1 MASLQEMDSGMIT
14 QPDTKLE
21 IRVARLGQSLADRL
35 SRVMSAVP
43 GAPAGPVK
51 LARAIGID
59 KVLASRALKAVS
71 SSDPIAALK
80 LMPGPEPLRRLS
92 SAAGKNGVSV
102 ELIHELEQAVGE
114 FDELIRE
121 EAGDRSALDAILA
134 SWLPD
139 ARAEFEL
146 RRKQAAYRAMSQLK
160 GSSADVLLASVFF
173 TPSKDDPDKLDLVW
187 VMGMLGL
194 QRVRPGSPI
203 KYASRRLSTDPTT
216 NSPRQPTSLD
226 GTPVD
231 DFNGLRLDQF
241 CSKPLASI
249 EVQRIGEV
257 VHYLL
262 GDDAAFGPHSGIDL
276 VFGEMNRRELPRY
289 VPRETPPR
297 QRFAF
302 AEISIPSKR
311 LVFDAYVHR
320 DLLPTTPTLSIY
332 ETAFEGTANVN
343 DRSRDI
349 DKFDLQETVTSLGG
363 GFLRSRCPE
372 APWYGD
378 LLSMVATKLA
388 MNPNDLVGWRTEMD
402 YPIYGTQVVM
412 AWEALVRE

>member
-1 MASLQEMDSGMIT
+1 MPLSG
-14 QPDTKLE
+14 QPNLE
-21 IRVARLGQSLADRL
+21 KRVARIGQSLADRL
-35 SRVMSAVP
+35 HRVVSAVP
-43 GAPAGPVK
+43 GAPTGPVK

-59 KVLASRALKAVS
+59 KVLASRVLRAVA

-80 LMPGPEPLRRLS
+80 LMPGPEPLRRLT
-92 SAAGKNGVSV
+92 SAAGQQGVSR
-102 ELIHELEQAVGE
+102 ELINDLEQAVGE
-114 FDELIRE
+114 FDALIRN

-160 GSSADVLLASVFF
+160 GSSADVLLASVFLV
-173 TPSKDDPDKLDLVW
+173 PSKDDPETIDLVW
-187 VMGMLGL
+187 VMGMIGL

-203 KYASRRLSTDPTT
+203 KYASRRLATDHTT
-216 NSPRQPTSLD
+216 NLPRRPTSLD

-231 DFNGLRLDQF
+231 DFAGLRLDEY

-249 EVQRIGEV
+249 EVQRVGEA

-262 GDDAAFGPHSGIDL
+262 ADDAAFGPNSGTDL
-276 VFGEMNRRELPRY
+276 VFGELNRRELPRF
-289 VPRETPPR
+289 VARETPPR
-297 QRFAF
+297 QRFTF

-320 DLLPTTPTLSIY
+320 DLMPGDPALSIY
-332 ETAFEGTANVN
+332 DTAFDGTVNVN

-349 DKFDLQETVTSLGG
+349 DKLDLNESTSRLGT
-363 GFLRSRCPE
+363 GFHRSRC
-372 APWYGD
+372 ADVPWYTDLLASVTTKLDWNAGD
-378 LLSMVATKLA
+378 LI
-388 MNPNDLVGWRTEMD
+388 GWRTQMD

-412 AWEALVRE
+412 AWEALIKA

>member
-1 MASLQEMDSGMIT
+1 MAEG
-14 QPDTKLE
+14 KNVRLE
-21 IRVARLGQSLADRL
+21 ARAARLGQSLADRL
-35 SRVMSAVP
+35 NRVVAAVP

-59 KVLASRALKAVS
+59 KVLASRALKAAA
-71 SSDPIAALK
+71 SSDPIAALQ

-92 SAAGKNGVSV
+92 QAAGQKGVSGR
-102 ELIHELEQAVGE
+102 LIKELEQAVLE
-114 FDELIRE
+114 FDELIRN

-173 TPSKDDPDKLDLVW
+173 APSKVDPERLDLVW

-203 KYASRRLSTDPTT
+203 KYASRRLSTDPST
-216 NSPRQPTSLD
+216 NLPRQPTSLD
-226 GTPVD
+226 GTSVD
-231 DFNGLRLDQF
+231 DFNGLRLDAF

-249 EVQRIGEV
+249 EVQRVGEV

-262 GDDAAFGPHSGIDL
+262 GDDAAFGPHSGTDL
-276 VFGEMNRRELPRY
+276 VFGEMNRRELPKF
-289 VPRETPPR
+289 VPLESPRR

-320 DLLPTTPTLSIY
+320 DLLPQAPALSIY
-332 ETAFEGTANVN
+332 DTAFDGTVNVN
-343 DRSRDI
+343 DRTRDI
-349 DKFDLQETVTSLGG
+349 DKLDLHETVSQLGN
-363 GFLRSRCPE
+363 GFVRSRCAE
-372 APWYGD
+372 APWYTE
-378 LLSMVATKLA
+378 LLDMVAAKLDVDPA
-388 MNPNDLVGWRTEMD
+388 AFAGWRTQMD

-412 AWEALVRE
+412 AWEALVKE

>member
-1 MASLQEMDSGMIT
+1 MSTET
-14 QPDTKLE
+14 DTNLE
-21 IRVARLGQSLADRL
+21 VRVARLGQSLADRL
-35 SRVMSAVP
+35 NRVMAAVP
-43 GAPAGPVK
+43 GAPVGPVK

-59 KVLASRALKAVS
+59 KVLASRALKAAS

-80 LMPGPEPLRRLS
+80 LMPGPDPLRRLS
-92 SAAGKNGVSV
+92 QAAGKKGVST
-102 ELIHELEQAVGE
+102 ELVKELDQAVSE
-114 FDELIRE
+114 FDELIRN

-139 ARAEFEL
+139 ARFEFEL

-173 TPSKDDPDKLDLVW
+173 TPSKDDPEKLDLVW

-203 KYASRRLSTDPTT
+203 KYASRRLSIDSITQA
-216 NSPRQPTSLD
+216 PRQPTSLD

-231 DFNGLRLDQF
+231 DFSGLRLDQF

-249 EVQRIGEV
+249 EVQRVGEV

-262 GDDAAFGPHSGIDL
+262 GDDAAYGPHSGIDL

-289 VPRETPPR
+289 VPAQTPPR

-320 DLLPTTPTLSIY
+320 EILTSQPSLSIY
-332 ETAFEGTANVN
+332 DTAFDGTANVN
-343 DRSRDI
+343 DRTRDI
-349 DKFDLQETVTSLGG
+349 DKLDLQEKITQLGN
-363 GFLRSRCPE
+363 GFLRSRCAE
-372 APWYGD
+372 APWYAD
-378 LLSMVATKLA
+378 LLSMVSSKLEVDPSQ
-388 MNPNDLVGWRTEMD
+388 MTGWRTEID
-402 YPIYGTQVVM
+402 YPIYGTQVAM
-412 AWEALVRE
+412 AWDALVK

>member
-1 MASLQEMDSGMIT
+1 MSKTSTSLES
-14 QPDTKLE
+14 
-21 IRVARLGQSLADRL
+21 RVARLGQSLADRL
-35 SRVMSAVP
+35 TRVVSAVP

-59 KVLASRALKAVS
+59 KVLASRALKAAA

-92 SAAGKNGVSV
+92 SAAGKQGVSG
-102 ELIHELEQAVGE
+102 ELIRELEHAVQE
-114 FDELIRE
+114 FDELIRK

-139 ARAEFEL
+139 ARGEFEL

-160 GSSADVLLASVFF
+160 GSSADLLLASVFF
-173 TPSKDDPDKLDLVW
+173 TPSKDNPDTLDLVW
-187 VMGMLGL
+187 VMGMIGL

-203 KYASRRLSTDPTT
+203 KYASRRLSFDGKT
-216 NSPRQPTSLD
+216 NLPRHPTSLD
-226 GTPVD
+226 GTSVD
-231 DFNGLRLDQF
+231 DFNGLRIDAF

-249 EVQRIGEV
+249 EVQQVGDV

-276 VFGEMNRRELPRY
+276 VFGEMNRRELPRF
-289 VPRETPPR
+289 VARENPPR

-320 DLLPTTPTLSIY
+320 DLLPEAPALSIY
-332 ETAFEGTANVN
+332 DTAFDGTVNVN
-343 DRSRDI
+343 DRARDI
-349 DKFDLQETVTSLGG
+349 DRIDLQETITPLGD
-363 GFLRSRCPE
+363 GFQRSRCAD
-372 APWYGD
+372 APWYPE
-378 LLSMVATKLA
+378 LLETVAAKLDFKPSSMT
-388 MNPNDLVGWRTEMD
+388 GWRTQID
-402 YPIYGTQVVM
+402 YPIYGTQVCM
-412 AWEALVRE
+412 AWEALISMQNDKM

>member
-1 MASLQEMDSGMIT
+1 MPVTPRPSLET
-14 QPDTKLE
+14 
-21 IRVARLGQSLADRL
+21 RVARLGQSLADRL
-35 SRVMSAVP
+35 NRVVTAVP
-43 GAPAGPVK
+43 GAPTGPVK

-59 KVLASRALKAVS
+59 KVLASRALRAVS

-92 SAAGKNGVSV
+92 TAAGKQGVSSH
-102 ELIHELEQAVGE
+102 LIRELEQAVSE

-160 GSSADVLLASVFF
+160 GSSADVLLATVFI
-173 TPSKDDPDKLDLVW
+173 TPARDDPSTLDLVW

-203 KYASRRLSTDPTT
+203 KYASRRLSTDRAT
-216 NSPRQPTSLD
+216 NLPRQPTSLD

-231 DFNGLRLDQF
+231 DFNGLRLDEF
-241 CSKPLASI
+241 CSKPLAPI
-249 EVQRIGEV
+249 EVLRIGEV

-262 GDDAAFGPHSGIDL
+262 GDDSAFGPNSGTDL
-276 VFGEMNRRELPRY
+276 VFGELNRRELPRF
-289 VPRETPPR
+289 VARENPPR

-320 DLLPTTPTLSIY
+320 DLTPEEPTLAIY
-332 ETAFEGTANVN
+332 DTAFDGTVNVN
-343 DRSRDI
+343 DRTRDI
-349 DKFDLQETVTSLGG
+349 DRIDLQESVASLGE
-363 GFLRSRCPE
+363 GFVRSRCAE
-372 APWYGD
+372 APWYTHLLETVAGKLHLD
-378 LLSMVATKLA
+378 PLSML
-388 MNPNDLVGWRTEMD
+388 GWRTQID

-412 AWEALVRE
+412 SWEALVREESPG